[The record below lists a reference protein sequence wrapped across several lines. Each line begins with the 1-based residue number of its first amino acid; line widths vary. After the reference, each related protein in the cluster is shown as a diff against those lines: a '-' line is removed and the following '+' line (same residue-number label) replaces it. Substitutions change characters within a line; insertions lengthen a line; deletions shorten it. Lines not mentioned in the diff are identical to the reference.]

1 MEPVDLK
8 SRRMLEEFESQG
20 ETEVRQ
26 ALAQQLFGPDT
37 SAKVRLAKD
46 WLGEQEWMQDQFRL
60 LNEASVITA
69 LAAIFAQLGTF
80 GVI

>member
-1 MEPVDLK
+1 
-8 SRRMLEEFESQG
+8 MLEEFESQG
-20 ETEVRQ
+20 EAGVRQ

-37 SAKVRLAKD
+37 GAKVLMANA
-46 WLGEQEWMQDQFRL
+46 WLEEQEWTQDQFRL
-60 LNEASVITA
+60 LNEARVITA